1 MANVVLLITNPT
13 GTAYTNVN
21 AAGDDIAAYSKGS
34 IQTNAN
40 GTVTLTDAEVTTFT
54 AAHPTALL
62 QICTDATLTAAELE
76 INRIAAK
83 INKLGVFPGT
93 YAP

>member
-13 GTAYTNVN
+13 ASVYTNVN
-21 AAGDDIAAYSKGS
+21 AAGDDIAAYAKGS

-40 GTVTLTDAEVTTFT
+40 GTVTLSDAEMATFC

-62 QICTDATLTAAELE
+62 QVCTDTALSTAEHE
-76 INRIAAK
+76 VNRIAAK